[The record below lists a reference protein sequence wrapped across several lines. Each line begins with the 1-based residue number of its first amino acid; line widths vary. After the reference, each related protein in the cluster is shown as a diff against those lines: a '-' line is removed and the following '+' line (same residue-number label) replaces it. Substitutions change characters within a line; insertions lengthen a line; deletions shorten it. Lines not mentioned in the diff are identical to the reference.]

1 MNLSLEEKTN
11 IDVLKEIVRKY
22 RVTKIEAE
30 SNKVN
35 KEVIQSSS
43 KNSTASTIVVE
54 KDYETN
60 RRIGKPQFNSPI
72 LTGRELPQ
80 VSKAEIKGTG
90 TTISYIR
97 ALSNQYLSISN
108 NKLPP
113 EVARMIQ

>member
-1 MNLSLEEKTN
+1 MR
-11 IDVLKEIVRKY
+11 EIIKKH
-22 RVTKIEAE
+22 RVTEIEPE

-43 KNSTASTIVVE
+43 KNSTASTIVVANDMKNE
-54 KDYETN
+54 K
-60 RRIGKPQFNSPI
+60 IISKPQFNSPI

-80 VSKAEIKGTG
+80 VSQAEIKGTG
-90 TTISYIR
+90 STISYIR

>member
-1 MNLSLEEKTN
+1 MR
-11 IDVLKEIVRKY
+11 EIIKKY
-22 RVTKIEAE
+22 RVTEIEPE
-30 SNKVN
+30 SNKVS

-43 KNSTASTIVVE
+43 KNFNSSAIVVANDMKNE
-54 KDYETN
+54 K
-60 RRIGKPQFNSPI
+60 IISKPQFNSPI

-80 VSKAEIKGTG
+80 VSQAEVKGTG